1 MCIKDI
7 KLIANGIIINSPYMC
22 TNTPVCYMSVFLKE
36 KKFLRS
42 ILMLQVLSVSITY
55 TEVLLEFIAA
65 ATMFLYIM
73 HGSCVGAFA

>member
-1 MCIKDI
+1 
-7 KLIANGIIINSPYMC
+7 MC
-22 TNTPVCYMSVFLKE
+22 TNTPVCYMSVFFEGKKVSE
-36 KKFLRS
+36 KHTHAAS
-42 ILMLQVLSVSITY
+42 SVCLSITY